1 MSIKVTINPAPAG
14 PSVKVK
20 QNKQTATV
28 LNFVPQPT
36 ISTLSQIS
44 QIDTSGAEDGATMV
58 YDAATDKYLIE
69 ILPNVKG
76 GIF

>member
-1 MSIKVTINPAPAG
+1 MAIKVTIIPAPAG

-28 LNFVPQPT
+28 LNFVPLPT
-36 ISTLSQIS
+36 ISSLSQIS
-44 QIDTSGAEDGATMV
+44 QIDTTGAEDGATMV
-58 YDAATDKYLIE
+58 YDAASDKYLIE

>member
-1 MSIKVTINPAPAG
+1 MGIKVTINPAPAG
-14 PSVKVK
+14 PTVRVK

-44 QIDTSGAEDGATMV
+44 QIDTSNAEDGATMV

-69 ILPNVKG
+69 ILPSVKG